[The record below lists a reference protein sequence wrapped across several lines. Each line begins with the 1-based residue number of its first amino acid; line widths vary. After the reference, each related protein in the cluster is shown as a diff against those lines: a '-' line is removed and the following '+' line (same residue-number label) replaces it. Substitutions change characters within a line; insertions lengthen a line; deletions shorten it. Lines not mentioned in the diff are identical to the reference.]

1 MEGLHWMFDVMVEC
15 DKRPTTVAQVGGHQF

>member
-15 DKRPTTVAQVGGHQF
+15 DKGPTTIAHVGGDQF